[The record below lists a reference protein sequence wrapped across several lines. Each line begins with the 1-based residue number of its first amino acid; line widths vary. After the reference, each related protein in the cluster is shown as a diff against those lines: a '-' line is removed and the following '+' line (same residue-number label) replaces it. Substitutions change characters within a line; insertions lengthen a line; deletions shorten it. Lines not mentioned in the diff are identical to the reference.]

1 MTDYIILDTCI
12 FRELGFKFYE
22 NIDYINLFGF
32 SIATESEVIM
42 SKIVA
47 EEFFNQFKQELHKK
61 KDAFSSS
68 TSALKRHPFFEFDK
82 KIDFNID
89 VEIEKTL
96 VRFKKRI
103 VNDPKYNQA
112 ITVLPDTKISGVQ
125 LTKFILNSRNL
136 TANVQV
142 RDYLIWDS
150 LLTFAKQYGR
160 DTVSR
165 IGRKKITHE
174 KSRVI
179 FITKDNGYTQNS
191 LFQDLK
197 AKYGVQNLEVLSS
210 IPQYLH
216 QRGCNLSFFN
226 KKLIIQKFTKE
237 RILKDLDKDIN
248 ALITYINPIY
258 NDGWEMSEVISRSI
272 TNINIEEFY
281 SHLDAKD
288 NKYRYVVHLKVYLD
302 ILYESPDLYDPHS
315 RAEGGYYL
323 ETYDYQK
330 RPKFTA
336 PVLFMYEGL
345 LDIKKESIKS
355 VKMIDFL
362 PWVYI
367 YPKS

>member
-22 NIDYINLFGF
+22 NVDYINLFSF
-32 SIATESEVIM
+32 SIATEGEVIM
-42 SKIVA
+42 SRIVA
-47 EEFFNQFKQELHKK
+47 EEFLNQFKQELYKK
-61 KDAFSSS
+61 KDVFNSS
-68 TSALKRHPFFEFDK
+68 TSALKRHPFFEFEK
-82 KIDFNID
+82 KLNLNID
-89 VEIEKTL
+89 IEVEKSLVLFKKTL
-96 VRFKKRI
+96 G
-103 VNDPKYNQA
+103 NDPKFNQS

-125 LTKFILNSRNL
+125 LTKFIINSRNSA
-136 TANVQV
+136 ANVQM

-150 LLTFAKQYGR
+150 LLVFAKEYSE
-160 DTVSR
+160 DTLTK
-165 IGRKKITHE
+165 IGRKKIVHE
-174 KSRVI
+174 KSRII

-197 AKYGVQNLEVLSS
+197 AKHGVQNLEVLSS

-216 QRGCNLSFFN
+216 QRGWNLPFLTE
-226 KKLIIQKFTKE
+226 KLISQKFTKE

-248 ALITYINPIY
+248 ALITYINPMY
-258 NDGWEMSEVISRSI
+258 DDGWEMSEVISRSI

-281 SHLDAKD
+281 SHLDSKD

-302 ILYESPDLYDPHS
+302 ILYESPDIYDPHS